1 MAALFFLFS
10 PTAVENFYLLTAI
23 TVASRASDHESQ
35 PILVTVAVFPLRE
48 SLIIKKKKKKS
59 PLLRQKM
66 WLEGLGLTVVS
77 AQCWHTGIRTCVL
90 LRCWTCLYT
99 Y

>member
-48 SLIIKKKKKKS
+48 SPIIKKKKKK
-59 PLLRQKM
+59 PPVEAKDVAGRARINC
-66 WLEGLGLTVVS
+66 GL
-77 AQCWHTGIRTCVL
+77 CPVL
-90 LRCWTCLYT
+90 AHWN
-99 Y
+99 